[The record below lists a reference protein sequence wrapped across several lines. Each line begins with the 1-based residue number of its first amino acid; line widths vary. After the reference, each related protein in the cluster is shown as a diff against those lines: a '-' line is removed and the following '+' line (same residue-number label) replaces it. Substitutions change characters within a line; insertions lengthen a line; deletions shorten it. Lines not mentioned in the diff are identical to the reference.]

1 MKRFLLLS
9 LLFLFLSEIAS
20 AQTTRI
26 FGKVVDQNNTP
37 LFGINIAVEDKTIG
51 TITDADGVYRLE
63 TGLEPPY
70 TVRYSSVG
78 FESKF
83 FEVTK
88 YGDYEMD
95 MELPEATLFGNEV
108 VVSASRYEES
118 ILSTA
123 ASIEKIDIIGI
134 QQAAAANFYDE
145 LYKIKGVDMI
155 VQSLTFR
162 NPNSRGFNDNT
173 NYRLNQF
180 IDGVDNASPG
190 LSFSAGNIFGL
201 SPIDIESVE
210 LLVGASSALYG
221 PGGMNG
227 TLLMTS
233 KSPFEYTGLS
243 ASVQASLMHV
253 GADYIDGPKPMHDV
267 SVRYAQSF
275 NDRFAFKVTGS
286 LLQAEDWHAND
297 FRDKNDLSDPD
308 ANRWSNSG
316 FNGVNVYGDE
326 TAVNLGLFKDQVAQ
340 GFVESQ
346 GLVPGT
352 PEYVEQFNFI
362 RNAVPNDDVTR
373 TGWEERDLVNYNTQ
387 NARIGLGLHYKINDD
402 VEAIVQSNYGLGTA
416 VYSAQNRFS
425 LNDFSIVNYKAE
437 VKGSNFFARAWGVN
451 EQSGESYDAGGLA
464 AQMNEGWKPSEAWF
478 EDYIGGFLNGKL
490 GFGLSDQDAH
500 NLARTNADNFDQ
512 FGNTPFPNQPSLPQP
527 GSERYNHIKDS
538 ITALNIADGGAR
550 ILDKSAMYQVEGM
563 YDFRNQIKS
572 FGLMVGAQYRLNVVN
587 SEGSIYFDEPGDP
600 ITMYTFGAYAQ
611 LSDEW
616 VNKRLKPT
624 LSFRYDKHEYF
635 EGQVTPRFSF
645 SYAIDNT
652 REKFIR
658 GSAQTAFRFP
668 SVTDQWVN
676 LMVGPITVVGGHPEV
691 QDTYNFSSNPVY
703 PLSGSD
709 PIFSD
714 PDLSEGAFTVPEF
727 APEKVT
733 AFELGYKG
741 LYLDRRLMF
750 DGYVYYNT
758 YNGFIASQNLVQNP
772 NDLENERRF
781 QTTISIDDPV
791 NAYGWAAGVDYKFP
805 KNYFMGANVSYND
818 IESDA
823 VNRPGFQVRFNTPE
837 YRYNINFGNR
847 RLTDRFGFN
856 VNYRWQQSFIWES
869 SFGVG
874 EIPAFG
880 NLDAQVSFKLPSIN
894 SMVKLGA
901 SNILND
907 YYTTSFGSSSVG
919 GMYYVTFSFDEM
931 MRN

>member
-1 MKRFLLLS
+1 VALLVI
-9 LLFLFLSEIAS
+9 SEYALG
-20 AQTTRI
+20 QTSTI
-26 FGKVVDQNNTP
+26 FGKITDQNETP
-37 LFGINIAVEDKTIG
+37 LFGINIAIENKTIG
-51 TITDADGVYRLE
+51 TISDTDGNYRLE
-63 TGLEPPY
+63 VTLEPPY
-70 TVRYSSVG
+70 TVRFSSVG

-88 YGDYEMD
+88 YGNYEMN
-95 MELPEATLFGNEV
+95 MVLPEATLFGNEV

-123 ASIEKIDIIGI
+123 ASIEKVDIIGI

-145 LYKIKGVDMI
+145 LYKIKGVDMV

-173 NYRLNQF
+173 NYRVNQF

-243 ASVQASLMHV
+243 ASVQAGLMHV
-253 GADYIDGPKPMHDV
+253 GVDYLDNPQPMHDV
-267 SVRYAQSF
+267 SIRYAQSF
-275 NDRFAFKVTGS
+275 NDRFAFKLTAS

-297 FRDKNDLSDPD
+297 YRDKNNLEDAE
-308 ANRWSNSG
+308 ANRWSSSG
-316 FNGVNVYGDE
+316 FDGVNIYGDE
-326 TAVNLGLFKDQVAQ
+326 TAVNLGLFKDQVAE

-346 GLVPGT
+346 GLTPGT
-352 PEYVEQFNFI
+352 TEYEEQFEFI
-362 RNAVPNDDVTR
+362 RNAIPEDDVTR
-373 TGWEERDLVNYNTQ
+373 TGWEERNLVNYNTQ
-387 NARIGLGLHYKINDD
+387 NIRAGLGLHYKLNDD
-402 VEAIVQSNYGLGTA
+402 VEAILQSNFGLGTA

-451 EQSGESYDAGGLA
+451 EWSGESYDAGGLA
-464 AQMNEGWKPSEAWF
+464 AQMNESWKPSEAWF

-500 NLARTNADNFDQ
+500 NLARANADNFDE
-512 FGNTPFPNQPSLPQP
+512 FDNVLFPDRPFLPQP
-527 GSERYNHIKDS
+527 GTEGFDQIKDS
-538 ITALNIADGGAR
+538 LTALNIGDGGAMVF
-550 ILDKSAMYQVEGM
+550 DKSSMYQVEGM
-563 YDFRNQIKS
+563 YDFRNQIKN
-572 FGLMVGAQYRLNVVN
+572 FGLMVGGQFRLNVVN

-600 ITMYTFGAYAQ
+600 ITMYTLGAYVQ
-611 LSDEW
+611 LTDEW
-616 VNKRLKPT
+616 INKRFKPT
-624 LSFRYDKHEYF
+624 LSVRYDKHEFF
-635 EGQVTPRFSF
+635 EGRVTPRFSF
-645 SYAIDNT
+645 SYAVDNT
-652 REKFIR
+652 RERFVR

-691 QDTYNFSSNPVY
+691 QNTYNFQTNPVY

-709 PIFSD
+709 PIFSE
-714 PDLSEGAFTVPEF
+714 PDLSEGAFVVPEF
-727 APEKVT
+727 TPEKVT
-733 AFELGYKG
+733 AYELGYKG
-741 LYLDRRLMF
+741 LYFDRKLMF
-750 DGYVYYNT
+750 DGYIYYNI
-758 YNGFIASQNLVQNP
+758 YNGFIAAQNLVQNP
-772 NDLENERRF
+772 NDIENERRF

-791 NAYGWAAGVDYKFP
+791 NAYGWAMGVDYKLP
-805 KNYFMGANVSYND
+805 KDYYMGANISHNA
-818 IESDA
+818 IETDA
-823 VNRPGFQVRFNTPE
+823 IDRPGFQVRFNTPE
-837 YRYNINFGNR
+837 YRYNLSFGNR
-847 RLTDRFGFN
+847 KLTERLGFN
-856 VNYRWQQSFIWES
+856 VNYRWQDSFIWES

-880 NLDAQVSFKLPSIN
+880 TLDAQVSFKLPDFK
-894 SMVKLGA
+894 SMVKVGA
-901 SNILND
+901 SNALND
-907 YYTTSFGSSSVG
+907 FYTTSFGSSSVG
-919 GMYYVTFSFDEM
+919 GLYYITFSFDEM